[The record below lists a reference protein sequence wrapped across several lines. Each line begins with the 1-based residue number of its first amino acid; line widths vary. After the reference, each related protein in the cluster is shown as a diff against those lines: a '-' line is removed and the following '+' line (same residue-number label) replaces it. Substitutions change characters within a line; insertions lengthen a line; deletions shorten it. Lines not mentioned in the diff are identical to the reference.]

1 MTIMNHELPSLT
13 TTNAADGLKLAA
25 KIAGELQAQFE
36 LARSKVERP
45 GGMNYLLPAPVPQE
59 VIGGIL
65 FYAIAAAN
73 QGWANVADAATAFQ
87 TGSNRAE

>member
-1 MTIMNHELPSLT
+1 MTTMNHELPSLT

-45 GGMNYLLPAPVPQE
+45 GGMNYLLPTPISQE
-59 VIGGIL
+59 IVASVL
-65 FYAIAAAN
+65 FYAIVAAN
-73 QGWANVADAATAFQ
+73 CGWATK
-87 TGSNRAE
+87 R